1 MRPDRRGRVNDSP
14 CPHMCRQE
22 SKNPSKA
29 EIGGKSR
36 FRSEQR
42 IDMPKILLRTLGC
55 RLNQAESFEIEEGL
69 LASGFELAEPNDT
82 PDVVIV
88 NTCTVTSDSTRSS
101 RRLISRSAREYP
113 NARLIVT
120 GCYAVAAPEEVRA
133 VDGVDDVIP
142 NKGKDSIVGF
152 LQNQY
157 FPRTLQLSSC
167 MPQVPPRV
175 ILKVQS
181 GCDEMCTFC
190 IVPYTRGDLD
200 SRDIEHVVSAG
211 VSLAERGAVELTLSG
226 VHLGRYG
233 IDSGTGVGLYE
244 LVCRLLESLPSSLR
258 IRLSSIELTSI
269 DERLVELIACEPRLC
284 RHLHIPLQSG
294 DDGVLD
300 AMGRPYDSKRYLE
313 VVSAIKEKI
322 PGVAL
327 TTDVMVGFPGETLV
341 AFGNTLDIVER
352 VAFAK
357 VHVFRY
363 SPREGTPAA
372 SREDQVPEDEKRAR
386 SKTLRELGDKLR
398 LEFHQLQAK
407 AGLIEGVLIEGHGPA
422 ESGCISDSSGAATQR
437 VAPSLF
443 GITDN
448 YVKIETSG
456 PVGTVGKYVKV
467 KPVDVSVERVSAE
480 LLLDQGVDPLPKR
493 PYQSGTVLRR

>member
-1 MRPDRRGRVNDSP
+1 
-14 CPHMCRQE
+14 
-22 SKNPSKA
+22 
-29 EIGGKSR
+29 
-36 FRSEQR
+36 
-42 IDMPKILLRTLGC
+42 
-55 RLNQAESFEIEEGL
+55 
-69 LASGFELAEPNDT
+69 
-82 PDVVIV
+82 
-88 NTCTVTSDSTRSS
+88 
-101 RRLISRSAREYP
+101 
-113 NARLIVT
+113 
-120 GCYAVAAPEEVRA
+120 
-133 VDGVDDVIP
+133 
-142 NKGKDSIVGF
+142 
-152 LQNQY
+152 
-157 FPRTLQLSSC
+157 
-167 MPQVPPRV
+167 
-175 ILKVQS
+175 
-181 GCDEMCTFC
+181 
-190 IVPYTRGDLD
+190 
-200 SRDIEHVVSAG
+200 
-211 VSLAERGAVELTLSG
+211 VELTLSG

-258 IRLSSIELTSI
+258 IRLSSIELTSL